1 MNENRRSKLKRKQK
15 KEDGLLQSN
24 WRAEI
29 EFQTDIFTIH
39 AHLRSIAV
47 QFRTNKKQKKKTNEQ
62 TNVLHTFFN
71 LIKKNHNLLFAS

>member
-47 QFRTNKKQKKKTNEQ
+47 QFRTNKKQKKKRTNA
-62 TNVLHTFFN
+62 LHTFFN

>member
-47 QFRTNKKQKKKTNEQ
+47 QFRTNKKQKKTNKCTAYIFQ
-62 TNVLHTFFN
+62 FD
-71 LIKKNHNLLFAS
+71 KKKS